1 MIKVIGLLKRK
12 LGMSHQE
19 FSDYWFSKHAPLGQR
34 IVPREALSAR
44 YVQNHALTMKG
55 GGEAPYDAVAE
66 LCFEDA
72 AAMKRW
78 IDWYNSDS
86 GKQLR
91 DDELNFMDVSRRLVI
106 VTDERVMRDE
116 MAERLAALERK
127 S

>member
-12 LGMSHQE
+12 PGMSHQE

-34 IVPREALSAR
+34 IAPPDALSAR

-78 IDWYNSDS
+78 IDWYNSDA

-91 DDELNFMDVSRRLVI
+91 DDELNFMDVSKRVVI

-116 MAERLAALERK
+116 MAERLAALERT